1 MKKASSPPK
10 LYKTS
15 YFEQKIVRNS
25 TLNFVLIRTILPRMQ
40 EKKTEKEISGKEKKG
55 CTEKATGKMR
65 KEEPGKVEKAA
76 PC

>member
-1 MKKASSPPK
+1 MLTFEKKNNFKQIQKKMKKASSPPK
-10 LYKTS
+10 LYKIS

-55 CTEKATGKMR
+55 Y
-65 KEEPGKVEKAA
+65 
-76 PC
+76 